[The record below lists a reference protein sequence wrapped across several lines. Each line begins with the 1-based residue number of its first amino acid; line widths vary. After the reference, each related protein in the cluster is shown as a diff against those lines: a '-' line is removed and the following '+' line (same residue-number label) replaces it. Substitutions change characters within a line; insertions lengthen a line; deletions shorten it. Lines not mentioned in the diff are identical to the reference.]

1 METTMNKFQKLE
13 DAMFHYGFQHL
24 FSAAQEFAE
33 KQRKI
38 LTTEAG
44 AECFEHMVSLKQ
56 EYAKNILKAVGEGL
70 SSHLFWKMFMEYT
83 FEELCENVG
92 TQDMTGEDLH
102 DKFRHII
109 MPLVN
114 TLFHSHN
121 RLRGYGDADEAG
133 MAICMME
140 ELRLLDEL
148 QVYLDLRRKSILG
161 DFTNHRKAI
170 RSSYKNMFDAYME
183 APVQVTV

>member
-1 METTMNKFQKLE
+1 METKQNQFQKLE
-13 DAMFHYGFQHL
+13 DAMLHCGFQHL
-24 FSAAQEFAE
+24 FFAAHAFAE

-70 SSHLFWKMFMEYT
+70 SSPLFWKMFMEYT

-92 TQDMTGEDLH
+92 TQDMTGEDLR
-102 DKFRHII
+102 DKFRHVI

-114 TLFHSHN
+114 TLFRSHN
-121 RLRGYGDADEAG
+121 RLSGYGDADETG

-140 ELRLLDEL
+140 EMRMLDEL
-148 QVYLDLRRKSILG
+148 QVYLDLRRKSILD
-161 DFTNHRKAI
+161 DFDNHRKAI
-170 RSSYKNMFDAYME
+170 RSSYKNMFDAYMK